1 MILRSLT
8 LAVLAGGT
16 LLSACTPTTVDTG
29 NPRTRTTEGAIGG
42 AVVGGLIGAALG
54 DSDEERRRGAA
65 IGAVIGGGVG
75 AAVGNDLDRQAA
87 ELRGSV
93 DGRIQIINQGDYLI
107 VRMPQDILFAVDSAS
122 VSGSL
127 QDDLGAVANSLRR
140 YPDSTVEVVGH
151 TDNTGSAAYNQ
162 DLSQRRASAVASI
175 LASYGVS
182 SGRIRAYG
190 RGEDQPIASNL
201 TVDGRA
207 QNRRVDI
214 FIRPN

>member
-1 MILRSLT
+1 
-8 LAVLAGGT
+8 
-16 LLSACTPTTVDTG
+16 
-29 NPRTRTTEGAIGG
+29 
-42 AVVGGLIGAALG
+42 
-54 DSDEERRRGAA
+54 
-65 IGAVIGGGVG
+65 
-75 AAVGNDLDRQAA
+75 
-87 ELRGSV
+87 
-93 DGRIQIINQGDYLI
+93 
-107 VRMPQDILFAVDSAS
+107 MPQDILFAVDSAS